1 MKIYVFGVNVHY
13 NSLTTSMAYQSLRR
27 FSGGLRFCSSNVIK
41 GSDCPKESRN
51 SYCKKQQ
58 NNEYIKK
65 IEDNEFQ
72 WLTLSPTS
80 WPSCLINCLTW
91 SSVPAIKS
99 SWWWASK
106 MSEIQSTSWPKSGW
120 IVPTSPENLQSFR
133 SWAKCSNSLMVDLV
147 VNALLMWLRSTTS
160 E

>member
-1 MKIYVFGVNVHY
+1 MFTTIVSQLQWHTNLCVGSLEVFASVLVTW
-13 NSLTTSMAYQSLRR
+13 SRAPT
-27 FSGGLRFCSSNVIK
+27 V
-41 GSDCPKESRN
+41 PKNQGIRTA
-51 SYCKKQQ
+51 KKQQ
-58 NNEYIKK
+58 NNDYIKK
-65 IEDNEFQ
+65 IKDNEFQ

-120 IVPTSPENLQSFR
+120 IVPTSPENLQSFK

-147 VNALLMWLRSTTS
+147 VNALLMWLRRTTS